1 MNPHGRPFR
10 RTVLIVVG
18 LHLGLLLFV
27 GLPFASCHKPPPIQP
42 VEIIDLGS
50 LRPGPGLPSPTS
62 SSSQPTPSQP
72 PSEIPNQES
81 KIQNPPPQSSPA
93 EEPEPTPTPPTPEP
107 TPDPKPEP
115 KPSPKTEPTP
125 LPITKPVPTPQP
137 ETPAKHQV
145 KVSTTKK
152 KVPVS
157 STSPSETKTS
167 SPKSTAPVGPTASDI
182 KNRLASKLPAEQSG
196 GGGDG
201 AGNAGR
207 PDGVADD
214 FSWYRALI
222 KQSILSAWKK
232 PPIPA
237 GEKIYTEVEIRIA
250 FDGSVTFIK
259 LSRPSGDPTM
269 DASVEQAVRST
280 PRLPKPLP
288 PGLGS
293 PDYIVIIQFKLE

>member
-1 MNPHGRPFR
+1 VNPRGRPFR
-10 RTVLIVVG
+10 RTVLIVFG
-18 LHLGLLLFV
+18 LHVALLLLF
-27 GLPFASCHKPPPIQP
+27 GLPMAQCHKSKPIQP

-62 SSSQPTPSQP
+62 SPAPATPTQPA
-72 PSEIPNQES
+72 SEIPNQES
-81 KIQNPPPQSSPA
+81 KIQNPPPQLTPSPA
-93 EEPEPTPTPPTPEP
+93 EPKIETPTPPE
-107 TPDPKPEP
+107 PKPEP
-115 KPSPKTEPTP
+115 VSTPKPEPLPRPEPKPTP
-125 LPITKPVPTPQP
+125 AP
-137 ETPAKHQV
+137 KHQV

-152 KVPVS
+152 KVSVS
-157 STSPSETKTS
+157 SASPSENKTS
-167 SPKSTAPVGPTASDI
+167 APKSTAPAGPTASDI
-182 KNRLASKLPAEQSG
+182 KNRLASKLPAEEGG

-222 KQSILSAWKK
+222 KQSIQSAWKK

-237 GEKIYTEVEIRIA
+237 GEKIYTEVEIKIA

-259 LSRPSGDPTM
+259 LSRPSGDPAM

-280 PRLPKPLP
+280 PRLAKPLP
-288 PGLGS
+288 AGLGT
-293 PDYIVIIQFKLE
+293 PDYTVIIQFKLE

>member
-10 RTVLIVVG
+10 RTVLIVFGV
-18 LHLGLLLFV
+18 HLVLLLLF
-27 GLPFASCHKPPPIQP
+27 GLPLAQCHKPAPIKP
-42 VEIIDLGS
+42 VEMIDLGS

-62 SSSQPTPSQP
+62 SPAPVTPAQPASEIQNQKSKRSV
-72 PSEIPNQES
+72 PSEAA
-81 KIQNPPPQSSPA
+81 PA

-107 TPDPKPEP
+107 KPDIKPA
-115 KPSPKTEPTP
+115 PKTEPTP
-125 LPITKPVPTPQP
+125 LPVTKPVPTPQP
-137 ETPAKHQV
+137 EPPKKHQV

-152 KVPVS
+152 KVSVS
-157 STSPSETKTS
+157 SASPAESKTS
-167 SPKSTAPVGPTASDI
+167 SPKSTAPAGLTASDI
-182 KNRLASKLPAEQSG
+182 KNRLASKLPTEQGG

-222 KQSILSAWKK
+222 KQSIQSAWKK

-237 GEKIYTEVEIRIA
+237 GEKIYTEVEIKIA

-259 LSRPSGDPTM
+259 LSRPSGDPAM

-280 PRLPKPLP
+280 PRLAKPLP
-288 PGLGS
+288 SGLGS
-293 PDYIVIIQFKLE
+293 PDYTVIIQFKLE

>member
-1 MNPHGRPFR
+1 VNPHGRPFR

-18 LHLGLLLFV
+18 LHVGLLLFV
-27 GLPFASCHKPPPIQP
+27 GLPFASCHKPPTIQP

-50 LRPGPGLPSPTS
+50 LRPGPVLPSPT
-62 SSSQPTPSQP
+62 P
-72 PSEIPNQES
+72 PSAQNSPTQPASEIQNQKS
-81 KIQNPPPQSSPA
+81 KISVPPESAPA

-107 TPDPKPEP
+107 KPEP
-115 KPSPKTEPTP
+115 KPTPKTEPTP
-125 LPITKPVPTPQP
+125 LPITKPVPTAQP

-152 KVPVS
+152 KVSV

-167 SPKSTAPVGPTASDI
+167 PPKSTAPAGPTASDI
-182 KNRLASKLPAEQSG
+182 KNRLASKLPAEQGG

-201 AGNAGR
+201 VGNAGR

-222 KQSILSAWKK
+222 KQSIQSAWKK

-237 GEKIYTEVEIRIA
+237 GEKIYTEVEIKIA

-259 LSRPSGDPTM
+259 LSRPSGDPAM

-280 PRLPKPLP
+280 PRLAKPLP
-288 PGLGS
+288 SGLGS
-293 PDYIVIIQFKLE
+293 PDYTVIIQFKLE

>member
-1 MNPHGRPFR
+1 VNPHGRPFR
-10 RTVLIVVG
+10 RTVLIVVA
-18 LHLGLLLFV
+18 LHVGLLLLV
-27 GLPFASCHKPPPIQP
+27 GLPFASCHKPPIIQP

-50 LRPGPGLPSPTS
+50 LRPGPGLPSPTPS
-62 SSSQPTPSQP
+62 SDKDSPTQPA
-72 PSEIPNQES
+72 SEIPNQES
-81 KIQNPPPQSSPA
+81 KIQNSPPQSSPA
-93 EEPEPTPTPPTPEP
+93 EEPEATPTPPTPEP
-107 TPDPKPEP
+107 KPDPKPT
-115 KPSPKTEPTP
+115 PKTEPTP
-125 LPITKPVPTPQP
+125 LPVTKPLPVPQP

-152 KVPVS
+152 KVSVS
-157 STSPSETKTS
+157 SASPAESKTS
-167 SPKSTAPVGPTASDI
+167 SPKSTAPAGPTASDI
-182 KNRLASKLPAEQSG
+182 KNRLASKLPAEQGG

-222 KQSILSAWKK
+222 KQSIQSSWKK

-237 GEKIYTEVEIRIA
+237 GEKIYTEVEIKIA

-259 LSRPSGDPTM
+259 FSRPSGDPAM

-288 PGLGS
+288 LGLGS
-293 PDYIVIIQFKLE
+293 PDYTVIIQFKLE

>member
-27 GLPFASCHKPPPIQP
+27 GLPFASCHKPPTIQP
-42 VEIIDLGS
+42 VEIVDLGS
-50 LRPGPGLPSPTS
+50 LRPGPGLPSPTPS
-62 SSSQPTPSQP
+62 AAQNSPTQPA
-72 PSEIPNQES
+72 SEIPNQES
-81 KIQNPPPQSSPA
+81 KIQNSPPQSSPA

-107 TPDPKPEP
+107 KPDPKPT
-115 KPSPKTEPTP
+115 PKTEPTP
-125 LPITKPVPTPQP
+125 LPVTKPLPVPQP
-137 ETPAKHQV
+137 ETPAKHPV

-152 KVPVS
+152 KVSVS

-167 SPKSTAPVGPTASDI
+167 APKFAAPAGPTASDI
-182 KNRLASKLPAEQSG
+182 KNRLASKLPAEQGG

-222 KQSILSAWKK
+222 KQSIQSAWKK

-237 GEKIYTEVEIRIA
+237 GEKIYTEVEIKIA
-250 FDGSVTFIK
+250 LDGSVTFIK
-259 LSRPSGDPTM
+259 LSRPSGDPAM
-269 DASVEQAVRST
+269 DASVEQAARST
-280 PRLPKPLP
+280 PRLAKPLP

-293 PDYIVIIQFKLE
+293 PDYTVIIQFKLE

>member
-10 RTVLIVVG
+10 RTVLIVVA

-27 GLPFASCHKPPPIQP
+27 GLPFASCHKPPNIQP

-50 LRPGPGLPSPTS
+50 LRPGPDLPSPTPFS
-62 SSSQPTPSQP
+62 AQDSPTQPA
-72 PSEIPNQES
+72 SE
-81 KIQNPPPQSSPA
+81 IQNPKSKISVPPEPSPA

-107 TPDPKPEP
+107 KPDIKPT
-115 KPSPKTEPTP
+115 PKTEPTP
-125 LPITKPVPTPQP
+125 LPVTKPVPIPQP

-152 KVPVS
+152 KVSVS
-157 STSPSETKTS
+157 STSPSESKTS
-167 SPKSTAPVGPTASDI
+167 SPKSTASAGPTASDI
-182 KNRLASKLPAEQSG
+182 KNRLASKLPTEQGG

-207 PDGVADD
+207 PDGIADD

-222 KQSILSAWKK
+222 KQSIQSAWKK

-237 GEKIYTEVEIRIA
+237 GEKIYTEVEIKIA

-259 LSRPSGDPTM
+259 LSRPSGDPAM

-293 PDYIVIIQFKLE
+293 PDYTVIVQFKLE

>member
-10 RTVLIVVG
+10 RTVLIVVS
-18 LHLGLLLFV
+18 LHVGLLLFV
-27 GLPFASCHKPPPIQP
+27 GLPFASCHKPPTIQP

-50 LRPGPGLPSPTS
+50 LRPGPGIPSPTPS
-62 SSSQPTPSQP
+62 SAQDSPTQPA
-72 PSEIPNQES
+72 SE
-81 KIQNPPPQSSPA
+81 IQNPKSKISVPPESSPA

-107 TPDPKPEP
+107 KPEP
-115 KPSPKTEPTP
+115 NPTPKTEPTP
-125 LPITKPVPTPQP
+125 LPATKPAPIPQP
-137 ETPAKHQV
+137 ETLAKHQV

-152 KVPVS
+152 KVTI
-157 STSPSETKTS
+157 STATSENKTA
-167 SPKSTAPVGPTASDI
+167 SPKSTAPAGPTASDI
-182 KNRLASKLPAEQSG
+182 KNRLASKLPAEQGG

-201 AGNAGR
+201 VGNAGR

-222 KQSILSAWKK
+222 KQSIQSAWKK

-237 GEKIYTEVEIRIA
+237 GEKIYTEVEIKIA

-259 LSRPSGDPTM
+259 LSRPSGDPAM

-288 PGLGS
+288 AGLGS
-293 PDYIVIIQFKLE
+293 PDYTVIVQFKLE

>member
-10 RTVLIVVG
+10 RTVLIVVA
-18 LHLGLLLFV
+18 LHVGLLLFV
-27 GLPFASCHKPPPIQP
+27 GLPFASCHKPPTIQP

-50 LRPGPGLPSPTS
+50 LRPGPGLPSPTPS
-62 SSSQPTPSQP
+62 SAQPTPSQP

-107 TPDPKPEP
+107 KPDIKPT
-115 KPSPKTEPTP
+115 PKTEPTP
-125 LPITKPVPTPQP
+125 LPVTKPAPIPQP
-137 ETPAKHQV
+137 ETSTKHQV

-152 KVPVS
+152 KVSVC

-167 SPKSTAPVGPTASDI
+167 SPKSTAPAGPTASDI
-182 KNRLASKLPAEQSG
+182 KNRLASKLPAEQGG

-222 KQSILSAWKK
+222 KQSIQSAWKK

-237 GEKIYTEVEIRIA
+237 GEKIYTEVEIKIA

-259 LSRPSGDPTM
+259 LSRPSGDPAM

-280 PRLPKPLP
+280 PRLAKPLP
-288 PGLGS
+288 SGLGS
-293 PDYIVIIQFKLE
+293 PDYFVIIQFKLE